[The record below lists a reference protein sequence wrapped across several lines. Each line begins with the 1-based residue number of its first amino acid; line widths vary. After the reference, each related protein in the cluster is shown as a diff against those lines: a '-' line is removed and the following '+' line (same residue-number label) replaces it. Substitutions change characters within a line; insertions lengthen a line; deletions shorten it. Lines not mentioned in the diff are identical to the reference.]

1 MKCPWFAVAL
11 AALCPTLSA
20 RADDAPKGEVK
31 PILVPYRL
39 TAPKHVLIRAKINGK
54 GPFNFIL
61 DTGAP
66 AVFITTKVAE
76 KVGVKADPK
85 GWGAFERFEIEGGL
99 VVANARGRVEDLFQL
114 EGMNGLGLAGAE
126 VHGVIGYNVIA
137 RYRIEFDFTKD
148 KLAWTPLDF
157 EPKGPT
163 GLGGKGGAGAGL
175 EAIGQIMK
183 MLGGA
188 MGKKATPDVVLRGV
202 IGIDVSD
209 KDEVVTVRLV
219 LPGLPAALAGVK
231 PGDKVKKIQGR
242 TVLNVEDV
250 ERFARRAKAGDEVTL
265 TVERGGE
272 TLVLTFKAAE
282 GL

>member
-1 MKCPWFAVAL
+1 MKYLWSAVAL
-11 AALCPTLSA
+11 AALSLTPRA
-20 RADDAPKGEVK
+20 GADDTPKAEAK
-31 PILVPYRL
+31 PVLVPYRL

-66 AVFITTKVAE
+66 AVFITKKVAE
-76 KVGVKADPK
+76 TVGVKPDAK

-99 VVANARGRVEDLFQL
+99 VVADAKGRVEDLFQL

-148 KLAWTPLDF
+148 KLVWTPLDF
-157 EPKGPT
+157 EPKGPM
-163 GLGGKGGAGAGL
+163 GVGGKGGGGAGL

-188 MGKKATPDVVLRGV
+188 LGKKATPDVVFRGYV
-202 IGIDVSD
+202 GLDLSD
-209 KDEVVTVRLV
+209 KDEIVTVRAV
-219 LPGLPAALAGVK
+219 LPNSPAALAGVK
-231 PGDKVKKIQGR
+231 PGDKLKKFKDR
-242 TVLNVEDV
+242 SVLNVEDV
-250 ERFARRAKAGDEVTL
+250 ERFARKLKAGEEVQL
-265 TVERGGE
+265 TIERGVE
-272 TLVLTFKAAE
+272 TMIITLKTAE

>member
-1 MKCPWFAVAL
+1 VVAL
-11 AALCPTLSA
+11 AVFAPSVPV
-20 RADDAPKGEVK
+20 RAEPPKDEAK

-39 TAPKHVLIRAKINGK
+39 TAAKHVLIRARINGK

-66 AVFITTKVAE
+66 AVFITKKVAE
-76 KVGVKADPK
+76 KLGVKRDRG
-85 GWGAFERFEIEGGL
+85 GWGEFDRFEIEGGL
-99 VVANARGRVEDLFQL
+99 VVPNANGRVEDLFQL

-157 EPKGPT
+157 EPKEPMKSGAR
-163 GLGGKGGAGAGL
+163 AGAGL
-175 EAIGQIMK
+175 EAVGQIMK
-183 MLGGA
+183 ALGTA
-188 MGKKATPDVVLRGV
+188 LGKKATPDVVFRGI
-202 IGIDVSD
+202 IGLDLQDS
-209 KDEVVTVRLV
+209 DEVVTVRSV
-219 LPGLPAALAGVK
+219 LPGGPAAAAGIK
-231 PGDKVKKIQGR
+231 TGDRITKFRDR

-250 ERFARRAKAGDEVTL
+250 ERFARKLQAGDEVRL
-265 TVERGGE
+265 TIERSGQ
-272 TLVLTFKAAE
+272 TMVLTFKAAE

>member
-1 MKCPWFAVAL
+1 MKLLWSAVAVT
-11 AALCPTLSA
+11 ALWTPLPA
-20 RADDAPKGEVK
+20 PADDAPKADAK

-66 AVFITTKVAE
+66 AVFITKKVAE
-76 KVGVKADPK
+76 QVGVKPDGK
-85 GWGAFERFEIEGGL
+85 GWGAFDRFEIEGGL
-99 VVANARGRVEDLFQL
+99 VVAKAKGRVEDLFQL

-148 KLAWTPLDF
+148 KLVWTPLDY
-157 EPKGPT
+157 EPT
-163 GLGGKGGAGAGL
+163 GPMGVGGKGGASAGL
-175 EAIGQIMK
+175 EAIGQMMK

-188 MGKKATPDVVLRGV
+188 LGKKATPDVVLRGWV
-202 IGIDVSD
+202 GLDLSD
-209 KDEVVTVRLV
+209 KDEVVTVRSV
-219 LPGLPAALAGVK
+219 LPGGPAATAGVK
-231 PGDKVKKIQGR
+231 AGDRLKKFKDR
-242 TVLNVEDV
+242 SVLTVEDV
-250 ERFARRAKAGDEVTL
+250 ERFAKRLKPGDEVPL
-265 TVERGGE
+265 TIERGGE
-272 TLVLTFKAAE
+272 TLTLTLKTAE

>member
-1 MKCPWFAVAL
+1 MKCLWWSVAVAVL
-11 AALCPTLSA
+11 LPILPAQ
-20 RADDAPKGEVK
+20 ADDAKREEAK
-31 PILVPYRL
+31 PVMVPYRL

-66 AVFITTKVAE
+66 AVFITTKLAE
-76 KVGVKADPK
+76 KLGVKRDAK
-85 GWGAFERFEIEGGL
+85 GWGAFDRFEIEGGL
-99 VVANARGRVEDLFQL
+99 VVADAKGRIEDLFQL

-157 EPKGPT
+157 EPKGPM
-163 GLGGKGGAGAGL
+163 GVGGKGAGAGL

-183 MLGGA
+183 VLGGA
-188 MGKKATPDVVLRGV
+188 LGKKATPDVVFRGWV
-202 IGIDVSD
+202 GLDLTD
-209 KDEVVTVRLV
+209 KDEVVSVRGV
-219 LPGLPAALAGVK
+219 LPGGPAAAAGVK
-231 PGDKVKKIQGR
+231 AGDRIKKFQDR

-250 ERFARRAKAGDEVTL
+250 ERFARRIKAGDQVQL
-265 TVERGGE
+265 TVERDGE
-272 TLVLTFKAAE
+272 TLVLTFKSAE